1 MEEPT
6 LPQMLPPQQSSD
18 GDGNDTHN
26 NVESGSLAEPE
37 LDFLLHKFHRESLIG
52 MDKRLKELWPSMCSP
67 I

>member
-6 LPQMLPPQQSSD
+6 LPQMSPPQPSSD
-18 GDGNDTHN
+18 VNDTHS
-26 NVESGSLAEPE
+26 NVESGSFAEPE